1 MPPLHNASQFHNTPP
16 LRSEVKWISRQI
28 LSRHICPLCFNAYF
42 TIKYCNRL
50 LYKDEEHISA
60 PQDDMSA
67 EDLSMLALE
76 NYRAAVR
83 AGWDDKDLEL
93 VTATHVMA
101 VLLGAL
107 D

>member
-1 MPPLHNASQFHNTPP
+1 M
-16 LRSEVKWISRQI
+16 
-28 LSRHICPLCFNAYF
+28 
-42 TIKYCNRL
+42 
-50 LYKDEEHISA
+50 YKDEKHISA